1 VRAREWAKTLADAVR
16 PAESAVVVAAVDER
30 DVDRGSDGYRGAYA
44 LDSTAM
50 RHKGADLGAE
60 SGAEVRRI
68 PPGTLVEGVAAATMA
83 RFEATGLPAR
93 LVALPAPSAN
103 RAGAA
108 RGPGFGGGI
117 DPRAATHAVRMVM
130 EATGLDFGVG
140 EGEASN
146 AFVGDDM
153 RVYV

>member
-1 VRAREWAKTLADAVR
+1 M
-16 PAESAVVVAAVDER
+16 DER
-30 DVDRGSDGYRGAYA
+30 DVDRASDGYRGAYV
-44 LDSTAM
+44 LDTIAM
-50 RHKGADLGAE
+50 RQKGAE

-83 RFEATGLPAR
+83 RCEATGRRAR
-93 LVALPAPSAN
+93 LVAVPAPSAN

-117 DPRAATHAVRMVM
+117 DPRAAAHAVRMVM
-130 EATGLDFGVG
+130 EETGLDFGVG

-146 AFVGDDM
+146 GFVGDDM

>member
-1 VRAREWAKTLADAVR
+1 M
-16 PAESAVVVAAVDER
+16 DER

-44 LDSTAM
+44 LDTTTM
-50 RHKGADLGAE
+50 RRKGAESGAE

-68 PPGTLVEGVAAATMA
+68 PPGTLVEGIAAATMA
-83 RFEATGLPAR
+83 RSEATGRAAR
-93 LVALPAPSAN
+93 LVAVPAPSAN
-103 RAGAA
+103 RAGTA

-117 DPRAATHAVRMVM
+117 DPHAAAHAVRMVM
-130 EATGLDFGVG
+130 EVSGLDFGVG
-140 EGEASN
+140 EGEASD

>member
-1 VRAREWAKTLADAVR
+1 MRAREWAKTLADAVR
-16 PAESAVVVAAVDER
+16 PAESTVVVAAVDER

-44 LDSTAM
+44 LDTIAM
-50 RHKGADLGAE
+50 RQKGAE

-83 RFEATGLPAR
+83 RCEATGQPAR
-93 LVALPAPSAN
+93 LVAVPAPSAS

-117 DPRAATHAVRMVM
+117 DPRAAAHAVRMVM

>member
-1 VRAREWAKTLADAVR
+1 MRAREWAKTLADAVR
-16 PAESAVVVAAVDER
+16 PAESTVVVAAVDER

-44 LDSTAM
+44 LDTIAM
-50 RHKGADLGAE
+50 RQKGAE
-60 SGAEVRRI
+60 SGAESGAEMRRI

-83 RFEATGLPAR
+83 RCEATGQPAR
-93 LVALPAPSAN
+93 LVAVPAPSAN

-117 DPRAATHAVRMVM
+117 DPRAAAHAVRMVM

-140 EGEASN
+140 EGDASN